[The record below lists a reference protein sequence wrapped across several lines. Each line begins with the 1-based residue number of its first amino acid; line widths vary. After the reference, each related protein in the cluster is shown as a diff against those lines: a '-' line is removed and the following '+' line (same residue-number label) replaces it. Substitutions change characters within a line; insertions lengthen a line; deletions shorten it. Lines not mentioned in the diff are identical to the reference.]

1 MAVAHCNLFWT
12 TIDSAIN
19 IWAQFFLNIR
29 FCFSRVNTQDWGH
42 WDPRLCEF
50 SFVRNRQAV
59 CTVLNPS
66 IAQESRLPVLT
77 STWGCR
83 KTLVRRSS
91 RGVNKFTAASVHISV
106 QPVSLKVTFQ
116 MLSGHPPV
124 LLSEASVQ
132 VSSAFKSGGLFSV
145 MSRGS
150 PVHSGYESFAGCMVC
165 RHLLPVYRKCVSSIP

>member
-19 IWAQFFLNIR
+19 IWAQFFLHIR

-91 RGVNKFTAASVHISV
+91 RGVNKFTAASVHIWV
-106 QPVSLKVTFQ
+106 QPVTLKVISDAF
-116 MLSGHPPV
+116 GP
-124 LLSEASVQ
+124 
-132 VSSAFKSGGLFSV
+132 SSRPSQRSICSGLF
-145 MSRGS
+145 R
-150 PVHSGYESFAGCMVC
+150 F
-165 RHLLPVYRKCVSSIP
+165 